1 MSLINK
7 ILYILGDKYRYQ
19 ILLIFVLIIIG
30 TILETFSIALI
41 FPALLLLS
49 NPDDLL
55 NNQLVTDYMYFLK
68 QFSQMELMI
77 FGMTAIL
84 LSYFIKALFLL
95 FLIWKQNSF
104 SFNLQGYISERIFKS
119 YFDQPY
125 IFHLQRNSAE
135 LIRNITFEVQQLSNG
150 IFIQGLALLTEI
162 FIFSAIIILLAFVQP
177 VGTAVILAASLFLG
191 ALYYSI
197 MKNFWTSW
205 GEKRQFNE
213 GLRLKH
219 LQQGLSAIKDVI
231 LLGRKNNFINKFA
244 KHNQSVVNVSRL
256 QNTFQQFPRIA
267 IEFFGVLMLFLLV
280 VFLTFQNYTVQEL
293 IAYCAL
299 FAAAAFRILP
309 SINRIISAI
318 SSVKFTMPAIN
329 TVYKELLLADQINL
343 DSKSKSE
350 NPNCSEVD
358 DGIISINNIFF
369 KHYGTINRTL
379 DNINIKLKKGSVI
392 GIIGPSGSGKSTLI
406 DIILGLLKP
415 EEGTVNYK
423 GIDIHDD
430 IVSYQKKIGY
440 VAQNIYLSDDTLL
453 KNIAFGIDDES
464 IDINSIESAIK
475 SAQLSKF
482 ASSLP
487 DNIDTVVGERGARIS
502 GGQRQ
507 RVGIARAIYH
517 NPEILILD
525 EATSSLDELTE
536 KEIMKSIYE
545 FKGQKTIIIV
555 THRLSTISECDI
567 VYTLSDG
574 KIISEDLPINIINR

>member
-1 MSLINK
+1 MSLVNK
-7 ILYILGDKYRYQ
+7 VSYILGKTYRYQ
-19 ILLIFVLIIIG
+19 IILIFLLIIIG
-30 TILETFSIALI
+30 TVLETFSIALVL
-41 FPALLLLS
+41 PALLLLS
-49 NPDDLL
+49 NPEDLL
-55 NNQLVTDYMYFLK
+55 NNWFIIDYMNFIRDFN
-68 QFSQMELMI
+68 QIELI
-77 FGMTAIL
+77 VFGMTVLL
-84 LSYFIKALFLL
+84 LSYFIKALFLF

-104 SFNLQGYISERIFKS
+104 SFKLQGHISERIFKS

-162 FIFSAIIILLAFVQP
+162 FIFSAIILLLAFIQP
-177 VGTAVILAASLFLG
+177 IGTAVILIASLFLG
-191 ALYYSI
+191 SLYYII
-197 MKNFWTSW
+197 MRKFWTSW

-213 GLRLKH
+213 GFRLKH

-231 LLGRKNNFINKFA
+231 LLGRKNNFISKFA
-244 KHNQSVVNVSRL
+244 KYNQSVVNVSRL

-280 VFLTFQNYTVQEL
+280 VFLIYQNYTIQEL

-329 TVYKELLLADQINL
+329 IVYDELVSAEKINL
-343 DSKSKSE
+343 SVKTHDL
-350 NPNCSEVD
+350 NEVEKD
-358 DGIISINNIFF
+358 NDILNLKNISFR
-369 KHYGTINRTL
+369 HYGASTKILNDINF
-379 DNINIKLKKGSVI
+379 KLKKGSVI

-406 DIILGLLKP
+406 DIVLGLLKP
-415 EEGTVNYK
+415 EEGYIKYK
-423 GIDIHDD
+423 GSDIQNN
-430 IVSYQKKIGY
+430 INAYQKKIGY
-440 VAQNIYLSDDTLL
+440 VPQNIYLSDDSLL
-453 KNIAFGIDDES
+453 KNIAFGIDEES
-464 IDINSIESAIK
+464 INIDNVDIAIK
-475 SAQLSKF
+475 SAQLKKF
-482 ASSLP
+482 IKSLP
-487 DNIDTVVGERGARIS
+487 NSVNTVVGERGARIS

-536 KEIMKSIYE
+536 KEIMNAIYK

-555 THRLSTISECDI
+555 THRLSTISDCDI

-574 KIISEDLPINIINR
+574 KIVSENVPVNILNR

>member
-1 MSLINK
+1 MNLINK
-7 ILYILGDKYRYQ
+7 IFYILGEKYRYQ
-19 ILLIFVLIIIG
+19 ILLIFILILIG

-55 NNQLVTDYMYFLK
+55 NNQLVTDYLYFLK
-68 QFSQMELMI
+68 QFSQMELIILGMI
-77 FGMTAIL
+77 VIL
-84 LSYFIKALFLL
+84 LSYLTKALFLF

-104 SFNLQGYISERIFKS
+104 SFNLQGYIAERIFKS

-162 FIFSAIIILLAFVQP
+162 FIFSAIILLLAFVQP

-191 ALYYSI
+191 SIYYFI

-205 GEKRQFNE
+205 GEERQFNE
-213 GLRLKH
+213 GFRLKH

-231 LLGRKNNFINKFA
+231 LLGRKNNFINKFV
-244 KHNQSVVNVSRL
+244 KHNQLIVNVSRL

-280 VFLTFQNYTVQEL
+280 VFLIFQNYTVQEL

-318 SSVKFTMPAIN
+318 SSVRFTMPAIN
-329 TVYKELLLADQINL
+329 TVYEELVSADKINL
-343 DSKSKSE
+343 VIKSKHL
-350 NPNCSEVD
+350 NNDEVD
-358 DGIISINNIFF
+358 DEIISLNNIFF
-369 KHYGTINRTL
+369 KHYGTTNKTL
-379 DNINIKLKKGSVI
+379 DDINIKIKRGSVI

-406 DIILGLLKP
+406 DVILGLLKP
-415 EEGTVNYK
+415 EKGTVNYK
-423 GIDIHDD
+423 GLNIYNDIGG
-430 IVSYQKKIGY
+430 YQKKIGY
-440 VAQNIYLSDDTLL
+440 VPQNIYLSDDTLL
-453 KNIAFGIDDES
+453 KNIAFGIDDKS
-464 IDINSIESAIK
+464 INIDSIKGVIK
-475 SAQLSKF
+475 SAQLSEF
-482 ASSLP
+482 VSSLP
-487 DNIDTVVGERGARIS
+487 ENVDTIVGERGARIS

>member
-1 MSLINK
+1 MNLINK
-7 ILYILGDKYRYQ
+7 IFYILGEKYRHQ
-19 ILLIFVLIIIG
+19 ILLIFILIIIG

-55 NNQLVTDYMYFLK
+55 NNQLATDYLYFLK
-68 QFSQMELMI
+68 QFSQIELIILGMI
-77 FGMTAIL
+77 VIL
-84 LSYFIKALFLL
+84 LSYLTKALFLF
-95 FLIWKQNSF
+95 FLVWKQNSF
-104 SFNLQGYISERIFKS
+104 SFNLQGYIAERIFKS

-162 FIFSAIIILLAFVQP
+162 FIFSAIILLLAFVQP

-191 ALYYSI
+191 SIYYFI
-197 MKNFWTSW
+197 MKNLWTSW
-205 GEKRQFNE
+205 GEERQFNE
-213 GLRLKH
+213 GFRLKH

-231 LLGRKNNFINKFA
+231 LLGRKNNFINKFV
-244 KHNQSVVNVSRL
+244 KHNQLIVNVSRL
-256 QNTFQQFPRIA
+256 QNTFQQLPRIA

-280 VFLTFQNYTVQEL
+280 VFLIFQNYTVQEL

-318 SSVKFTMPAIN
+318 SSVRFTMPAIN
-329 TVYKELLLADQINL
+329 TVYEELVSADKINL
-343 DSKSKSE
+343 VIKSKHL
-350 NPNCSEVD
+350 NNDEVD
-358 DGIISINNIFF
+358 DEIISLNNIFF
-369 KHYGTINRTL
+369 KHYGTTNKTL
-379 DNINIKLKKGSVI
+379 DDINIKIKKGSVI
-392 GIIGPSGSGKSTLI
+392 GIVGPSGSGKSTLI

-415 EEGTVNYK
+415 EEGRVNYK

-440 VAQNIYLSDDTLL
+440 VSQNIYLSDDTLL

-464 IDINSIESAIK
+464 IDINSIDSVIK
-475 SAQLSKF
+475 SAQLNKF
-482 ASSLP
+482 VSSLP

>member
-1 MSLINK
+1 MNLINK
-7 ILYILGDKYRYQ
+7 IFYILGEKYRHQ

-55 NNQLVTDYMYFLK
+55 NNQLATDYLYFLK
-68 QFSQMELMI
+68 QFSQIELIILGMI
-77 FGMTAIL
+77 VIL
-84 LSYFIKALFLL
+84 LSYLTKALFLF
-95 FLIWKQNSF
+95 FLVWKQNSF
-104 SFNLQGYISERIFKS
+104 SFNLQGYIAERIFKS

-162 FIFSAIIILLAFVQP
+162 FIFSAIILLLAFVQP

-191 ALYYSI
+191 AIYYFI
-197 MKNFWTSW
+197 MRNLWTSW
-205 GEKRQFNE
+205 GEERQFNE
-213 GLRLKH
+213 GFRLKH

-231 LLGRKNNFINKFA
+231 LLGRKNNFINKFV
-244 KHNQSVVNVSRL
+244 KHNQLIVNVSRL
-256 QNTFQQFPRIA
+256 QNTFQQLPRIA

-280 VFLTFQNYTVQEL
+280 VFLIFQNYTVQEL

-318 SSVKFTMPAIN
+318 SSVRFTMPAIN
-329 TVYKELLLADQINL
+329 TVYEELVSADKINL
-343 DSKSKSE
+343 VIKSKHL
-350 NPNCSEVD
+350 NNDEVD
-358 DGIISINNIFF
+358 DEIISLNNIFF
-369 KHYGTINRTL
+369 KHYGTTNKTL
-379 DNINIKLKKGSVI
+379 DDINIKIKKGSVI
-392 GIIGPSGSGKSTLI
+392 GIVGPSGSGKSTLI

-415 EEGTVNYK
+415 EEGRVNYK

-440 VAQNIYLSDDTLL
+440 VSQNIYLSDDTLL

-464 IDINSIESAIK
+464 IDINSINSVIK
-475 SAQLSKF
+475 SAQLNKF
-482 ASSLP
+482 VLSLP

-574 KIISEDLPINIINR
+574 KIVSEDLPINIINR

>member
-1 MSLINK
+1 MNLINK
-7 ILYILGDKYRYQ
+7 IFYILGEKYRHQ

-55 NNQLVTDYMYFLK
+55 NNQLATDYLYFLK
-68 QFSQMELMI
+68 QFSQIELIILGMI
-77 FGMTAIL
+77 VIL
-84 LSYFIKALFLL
+84 LSYLTKALFLF
-95 FLIWKQNSF
+95 FLVWKQNSF
-104 SFNLQGYISERIFKS
+104 SFNLQGYIAERIFKS

-162 FIFSAIIILLAFVQP
+162 FIFSAIILLLAFVQP

-191 ALYYSI
+191 AIYYFI
-197 MKNFWTSW
+197 MRNLWTSW
-205 GEKRQFNE
+205 GEERQFNE
-213 GLRLKH
+213 GFRLKH

-231 LLGRKNNFINKFA
+231 LLGRKNNFINKFV
-244 KHNQSVVNVSRL
+244 KHNQLIVNVSRL
-256 QNTFQQFPRIA
+256 QNTFQQLPRIA

-280 VFLTFQNYTVQEL
+280 VFLIFQNYTVQEL

-318 SSVKFTMPAIN
+318 SSVRFTMPAIN
-329 TVYKELLLADQINL
+329 TVYEELVSADKINL
-343 DSKSKSE
+343 VIKSKHL
-350 NPNCSEVD
+350 NNDEVD
-358 DGIISINNIFF
+358 DEIISLNNIFF
-369 KHYGTINRTL
+369 KHYGTTNKTL
-379 DNINIKLKKGSVI
+379 DDINIKIKKGSVI
-392 GIIGPSGSGKSTLI
+392 GIVGPSGSGKSTLI

-415 EEGTVNYK
+415 EEGRVNYK

-440 VAQNIYLSDDTLL
+440 VSQNIYLSDDTLL

-464 IDINSIESAIK
+464 IDINSIDSVIK
-475 SAQLSKF
+475 SAQLNKF
-482 ASSLP
+482 VSSLP

-574 KIISEDLPINIINR
+574 KIVSEDLPINIINR

>member
-1 MSLINK
+1 MNLINK
-7 ILYILGDKYRYQ
+7 IFYILGEKYRHQ

-55 NNQLVTDYMYFLK
+55 NNQLATDYLYFLK
-68 QFSQMELMI
+68 QFSQIELIILGMI
-77 FGMTAIL
+77 VIL
-84 LSYFIKALFLL
+84 LSYLTKALFLF
-95 FLIWKQNSF
+95 FLVWKQNSF
-104 SFNLQGYISERIFKS
+104 SFNLQGYIAERIFKS

-162 FIFSAIIILLAFVQP
+162 FIFSAIILLLAFVQP

-191 ALYYSI
+191 AIYYFI
-197 MKNFWTSW
+197 MRNLWTSW
-205 GEKRQFNE
+205 GEERQFNE
-213 GLRLKH
+213 GFRLKH

-231 LLGRKNNFINKFA
+231 LLGRKNNFINKFV
-244 KHNQSVVNVSRL
+244 KHNQLIVNVSRL
-256 QNTFQQFPRIA
+256 QNTFQQLPRIA

-280 VFLTFQNYTVQEL
+280 VFLIFQNYTVQEL

-318 SSVKFTMPAIN
+318 SSVRFTMPAIN
-329 TVYKELLLADQINL
+329 TVYEELVSADKINL
-343 DSKSKSE
+343 VIKSKHL
-350 NPNCSEVD
+350 NNDEVD
-358 DGIISINNIFF
+358 DEIISLNNIFF
-369 KHYGTINRTL
+369 KHYGTTNKTL
-379 DNINIKLKKGSVI
+379 DDINIKIKKGSVI
-392 GIIGPSGSGKSTLI
+392 GIVGPSGSGKSTLI

-415 EEGTVNYK
+415 EEGRVNYK

-440 VAQNIYLSDDTLL
+440 VSQNIYLSDDTLL

-464 IDINSIESAIK
+464 IDINSIDSVIK
-475 SAQLSKF
+475 SAQLNKF
-482 ASSLP
+482 VLSLP

-574 KIISEDLPINIINR
+574 KIVSEDLPINIINR